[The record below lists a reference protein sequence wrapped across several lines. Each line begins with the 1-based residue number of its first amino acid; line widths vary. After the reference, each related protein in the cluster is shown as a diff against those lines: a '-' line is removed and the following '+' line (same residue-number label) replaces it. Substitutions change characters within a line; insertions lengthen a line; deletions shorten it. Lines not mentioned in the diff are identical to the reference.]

1 MQLALPAPA
10 STSLAKLALCVIA
23 ALLPPLPSAQA
34 ANSLSAAKTAPVQ
47 KAMQETSETRITDAY
62 AESLRQCTLRASVT
76 GEIGELLVKAGDRVH
91 AGQVLARVGA
101 SEITAPYEAVV
112 SATMARPGEIATAG
126 RHIITLYDPAHMR
139 VVASVPRSRLR
150 ELNLDEPVQV
160 DVAALSQRVKAHK
173 VIVISQ
179 GDKPMQMAKLYL
191 ELGDVPGLQPGQPAR
206 ATFALSSWPSLR
218 P

>member
-1 MQLALPAPA
+1 MQLASPAPA
-10 STSLAKLALCVIA
+10 STSLANFALCVIA
-23 ALLPPLPSAQA
+23 ALLPLPAAQA
-34 ANSLSAAKTAPVQ
+34 ANSISVAKTAPAQ

-62 AESLRQCTLRASVT
+62 AESLRQCTLRAGVT
-76 GEIGELLVKAGDRVH
+76 GEITELLVKAGDRVQ
-91 AGQVLARVGA
+91 AGQVLARIGA
-101 SEITAPYEAVV
+101 SEITAPYEAIV
-112 SATMARPGEIATAG
+112 SATMARAGDIAMAG
-126 RHIITLYDPAHMR
+126 RHIITIYDPAHMR

-160 DVAALSQRVKAHK
+160 DVAALNQRVKTHK

-191 ELGDVPGLQPGQPAR
+191 ELGEVPGLQPGQSAR

>member
-1 MQLALPAPA
+1 MQLASPAPA
-10 STSLAKLALCVIA
+10 STSLAKLTLCVIA
-23 ALLPPLPSAQA
+23 ALLPLSVAQT
-34 ANSLSAAKTAPVQ
+34 ANSISAVKTVPAQ
-47 KAMQETSETRITDAY
+47 KTLQETADARIADAY

-76 GEIGELLVKAGDRVH
+76 GEISELLVKAGDRVQ
-91 AGQVLARVGA
+91 AGQVLARIGA

-112 SATMARPGEIATAG
+112 SATMARPGEMAVAG

-160 DVAALSQRVKAHK
+160 DVAALNQRVTAHK

-191 ELGDVPGLQPGQPAR
+191 ELGAVPGLQPGQSAR